1 MSNLPEDT
9 ALDILETVP
18 VVMRMLRAEM
28 RRHRQLGL
36 SLPQFRSLAFLR
48 RQPGSSLNNL
58 AEHLGL
64 SAASTS
70 KLVDGLVERGLVQ
83 RQEDLVD
90 RRKIQ
95 LELTGEGFSAWE
107 EAFLNTQA
115 ALSSRMKELSDEQR
129 QLVRQAMA
137 ILRPMFEEQ
146 VGGEGDG

>member
-1 MSNLPEDT
+1 MNVLPEDT

-48 RQPGSSLNNL
+48 RQPGSSLNGL

-83 RQEDLVD
+83 RQEGAVD

-95 LELTGEGFSAWE
+95 LELTPEGFSAWE

-115 ALSSRMKELSDEQR
+115 ALARRIKELDDEQR
-129 QLVRQAMA
+129 QVVSRAMA
-137 ILRPMFEEQ
+137 ILRPMFDEQ
-146 VGGEGDG
+146 MDG